1 MTYEV
6 ALKKADGGAA
16 PEGLAH
22 VVPMGVL
29 AAVFAALLALT
40 ALTVAAAKV
49 DLGNLNLYVAL
60 GIAGIKATL
69 VVLYFMHLRYDRP
82 FYLVVF
88 LGCLGFVVLFISL
101 ALTDT
106 RAYHPSVIPGQA
118 PAMKDVHTPFGTQRP

>member
-6 ALKKADGGAA
+6 ALKKAGGATQ
-16 PEGLAH
+16 ENLSH

-29 AAVFAALLALT
+29 AAVFATLLVLT
-40 ALTVAAAKV
+40 AVTVAATKI

-60 GIAGIKATL
+60 AIAGIKATL

-118 PAMKDVHTPFGTQRP
+118 PAMKDVHTPFGAQRP